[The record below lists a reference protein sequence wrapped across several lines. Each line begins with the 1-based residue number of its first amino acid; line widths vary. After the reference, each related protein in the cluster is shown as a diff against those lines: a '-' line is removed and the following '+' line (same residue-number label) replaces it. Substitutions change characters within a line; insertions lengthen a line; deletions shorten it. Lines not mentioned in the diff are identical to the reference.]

1 MYAHKRIVSVTLD
14 IECYEDLELEQLD
27 WREVLDLQGDETVDV
42 TIKEPAEIFWCDT
55 FWTVHRVLT
64 SQFRSL
70 ILSTVQTNPMDFD
83 TDIWQEINDMP
94 GEIFDIPE
102 MQDVV
107 VDFEK
112 ALNSDE
118 DFWTPWTAIN
128 FKTTTSKASSMVWI
142 TSQCI
147 SLFMI
152 R

>member
-112 ALNSDE
+112 VLNSDK
-118 DFWTPWTAIN
+118 DDSWYTDPM
-128 FKTTTSKASSMVWI
+128 SKASYHHYW
-142 TSQCI
+142 
-147 SLFMI
+147 
-152 R
+152 

>member
-14 IECYEDLELEQLD
+14 IECYEDLELEDLD

-112 ALNSDE
+112 ALNSDK
-118 DFWTPWTAIN
+118 DDSWYTDPM
-128 FKTTTSKASSMVWI
+128 SKASYHHYW
-142 TSQCI
+142 
-147 SLFMI
+147 
-152 R
+152 